1 MRILV
6 LSKRQYMGMDLLDD
20 RFGRF
25 RELPLELSR
34 LGHEVSGLAIS
45 YRPRPICV
53 TLDRDDNRHGSVTWY
68 CENVT
73 GSILPPLNKVVR
85 RVCHLIREF
94 KPDIIWASSDAYI
107 TTLGAWLAKCTQ
119 TCCVID
125 LYDNFESFAGSKL
138 PGLITLFRRAVRH
151 VEGVTCFSKR
161 MMDYVIYTY
170 RRTKPVTI
178 IESGQRDDLF
188 YSRAAN
194 TCRLGLGLPQ
204 PATIIGTAGALDQ
217 SRGIET
223 LFSAFWLLEK
233 TNNDIHLAL
242 AGPRGTSLSIPRS
255 PKIFDLQILPHGAV
269 SLFLNAL
276 DVAVICYKESSKGE
290 VSFPQKAYEII
301 ACRVPLVAAAVGS
314 MKELLAEYP
323 DCLYEPE
330 DPRSLAAAIE
340 RQLQSRR
347 IVNITAPPW
356 RDSAKKLALFFE
368 TVLAQRTASPQSPSR
383 N

>member
-1 MRILV
+1 
-6 LSKRQYMGMDLLDD
+6 
-20 RFGRF
+20 
-25 RELPLELSR
+25 
-34 LGHEVSGLAIS
+34 
-45 YRPRPICV
+45 
-53 TLDRDDNRHGSVTWY
+53 
-68 CENVT
+68 
-73 GSILPPLNKVVR
+73 
-85 RVCHLIREF
+85 
-94 KPDIIWASSDAYI
+94 
-107 TTLGAWLAKCTQ
+107 
-119 TCCVID
+119 
-125 LYDNFESFAGSKL
+125 
-138 PGLITLFRRAVRH
+138 
-151 VEGVTCFSKR
+151 

-194 TCRLGLGLPQ
+194 ICRLRLGLPQ